1 MVDNSGWI
9 KLHRVILDN
18 PVVTKDSDH
27 FFVWCYL
34 LLNATHKPHDTM
46 FGKERI
52 TLLPGQLVTGRKR
65 IAKNLGVNE
74 YKVMRILKRLENA
87 QQITQQSKPF
97 GTLITILN
105 WQRYQQIAQPDAQ
118 QLHTPCTSTAQ
129 PVHTIQECKNGENG
143 ENVRSS
149 PLKEERSARAR
160 ENPIDRINRDGYQDP
175 WTGEWMEI
183 PSEEEIRRR
192 MRGGN
197 Q

>member
-1 MVDNSGWI
+1 MAESNGWI

-46 FGKERI
+46 FGKECI
-52 TLLPGQLVTGRKR
+52 TLLPGQLVTGRKK
-65 IAKNLGVNE
+65 IAKSLGVNE

-87 QQITQQSKPF
+87 QQITQQPEPF

-118 QLHTPCTSTAQ
+118 QLHNQCTSTAQ
-129 PVHTIQECKNGENG
+129 QVHTIQEWKNGEN
-143 ENVRSS
+143 EKNVRSS
-149 PLKEERSARAR
+149 PFKEERNARAR
-160 ENPIDRINRDGYQDP
+160 EAGYEDP
-175 WTGEWMEI
+175 WTGEWINI
-183 PSEEEIRRR
+183 PSPEEIDERLKALKK
-192 MRGGN
+192 RGGK
-197 Q
+197 